1 MQKIIKYFK
10 QNDDENTACQNLWD
24 IDKEMFR
31 MKFITSKD
39 YLRKDR

>member
-10 QNDDENTACQNLWD
+10 QNDDENTTYQTLWD
-24 IDKEMFR
+24 IDKAVFR
-31 MKFITSKD
+31 MKFIASKD